1 MFLQVLQ
8 VETLTGFVPDCLF
21 KEVCIA
27 NNLEKWIKYLP
38 VKREGRGQGTTFKRL
53 TEPEDIDIH

>member
-1 MFLQVLQ
+1 MFLQILQ
-8 VETLTGFVPDCLF
+8 AEALTGFVPDCLF

-38 VKREGRGQGTTFKRL
+38 VKQEGRGQGTRL
-53 TEPEDIDIH
+53 TGPEGTDIN

>member
-8 VETLTGFVPDCLF
+8 AEALTGFVPDCLF

-27 NNLEKWIKYLP
+27 NNLEKWIKYLH

-53 TEPEDIDIH
+53 TEPKDIDIH